1 MYTTLQYLLYKLP
14 QVPYPFVL
22 FVGSNLKKIDV
33 SVRAA
38 ACGTASGM
46 KLATA
51 RQERGCAPMSRAL
64 CICRGA
70 NDARRRSLLRDAK
83 PHNRWRP
90 YAVAA
95 GGVVEWKVRLARGL
109 EAATWGEL
117 IDRVLVVV
125 STPFLTPRARVHV

>member
-1 MYTTLQYLLYKLP
+1 M
-14 QVPYPFVL
+14 L

-51 RQERGCAPMSRAL
+51 RQERGVRPNGPCAL
-64 CICRGA
+64 HLQGA

-95 GGVVEWKVRLARGL
+95 GGVVEWKVRFVRGL
-109 EAATWGEL
+109 AAATWREL
-117 IDRVLVVV
+117 IDRAVLVVA
-125 STPFLTPRARVHV
+125 STPFLTPRARLHV

>member
-1 MYTTLQYLLYKLP
+1 MRTYLYLCNMYTTLQYLLYKLP

-51 RQERGCAPMSRAL
+51 RQERGVRPIEPCAL
-64 CICRGA
+64 HLQGGK
-70 NDARRRSLLRDAK
+70 RRS
-83 PHNRWRP
+83 PP
-90 YAVAA
+90 
-95 GGVVEWKVRLARGL
+95 
-109 EAATWGEL
+109 
-117 IDRVLVVV
+117 I
-125 STPFLTPRARVHV
+125 TPP